1 MSITGTLAPIWPRPC
16 REKATAAL
24 PGGDG
29 ETGIPVIQAGGLKIE
44 RG

>member
-1 MSITGTLAPIWPRPC
+1 M
-16 REKATAAL
+16 ATIAAL

-29 ETGIPVIQAGGLKIE
+29 ETGIPVIQADGLKIE